1 MTAAVAASAPPLPV
15 RPPVDRAPSPLLIGL
30 CRALGRAV
38 ARSLFRIR
46 VSGTEHVPASGAVL
60 LAGNHSGFLDGPLVY
75 LLSPRRTAALAK
87 SEIFVGRWPRVWRRL
102 DVLPVHRARADR
114 AALRGGLAVL
124 QDGGAL
130 SVFPEGTRGS
140 GQLDEVTDGLAWLA
154 LRSGAPVVPVALS
167 GTAQAIP
174 RGTWKP
180 RLRAPITLVFGP
192 ALRVDVPGDPRARST
207 VRAAAEQLR
216 VGLVGHL
223 RASRG
228 ETS

>member
-1 MTAAVAASAPPLPV
+1 MTAALGMPATPLPV
-15 RPPVDRAPSPLLIGL
+15 RPPVDRAPSPVLIAL
-30 CRALGRAV
+30 CRALGRGV
-38 ARSLFRIR
+38 ARSLFRIHVR
-46 VSGTEHVPASGAVL
+46 GTEHVPASGPVL

-75 LLSPRRTAALAK
+75 LLSPRRAAALAK
-87 SEIFVGRWPRVWRRL
+87 SEIFVGGWPRLWRRL

-124 QDGGAL
+124 AGGGAL

-140 GQLDEVTDGLAWLA
+140 GELDEVTDGLAWLT

-167 GTAQAIP
+167 GTAQAVP

-180 RLRAPITLVFGP
+180 RLRAPITITYGA
-192 ALRVDVPGDPRARST
+192 ALRVDVRGDLRARST

-216 VGLVGHL
+216 LGLVAHL
-223 RASRG
+223 RATR
-228 ETS
+228 EATP